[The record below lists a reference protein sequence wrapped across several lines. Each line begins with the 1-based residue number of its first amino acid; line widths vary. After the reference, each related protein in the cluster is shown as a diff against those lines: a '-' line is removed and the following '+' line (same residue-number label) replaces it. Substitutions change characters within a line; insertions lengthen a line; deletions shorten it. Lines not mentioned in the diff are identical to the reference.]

1 VQRAENV
8 VLLGPSG
15 VGKTHIAIALG
26 MEAVKRGIKTRFTS
40 AADLLLFPSTAK
52 RQNRYLAVMKRSVIA
67 PQLLIIDEIGY
78 LPFHRKMP
86 SCSSRSLPNAM
97 NMPPPS

>member
-67 PQLLIIDEIGY
+67 PQLLIMMKLATCPFIGRCQVV
-78 LPFHRKMP
+78 LPGH
-86 SCSSRSLPNAM
+86 CQTL
-97 NMPPPS
+97 